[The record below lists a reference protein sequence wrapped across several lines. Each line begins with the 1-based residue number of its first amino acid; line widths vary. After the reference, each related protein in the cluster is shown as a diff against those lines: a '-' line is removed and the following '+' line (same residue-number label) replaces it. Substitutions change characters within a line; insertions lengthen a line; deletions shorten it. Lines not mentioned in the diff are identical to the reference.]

1 MGLPKNDTSRQPR
14 LKMGPE
20 ELDHIIQG
28 RKNLDDVTELAQYA
42 TLYKSIG
49 WSPVALDALTGTSL
63 KVDFD
68 QPQATWLNLLLD
80 LALKK
85 GGVSL
90 GIRLEP
96 KCASRCTQGK
106 SCIWQGIP
114 G

>member
-1 MGLPKNDTSRQPR
+1 MGPPNNKTSRQPS

-20 ELDHIIQG
+20 ELEHIIQS

-42 TLYKSIG
+42 DLYKSIG
-49 WSPVALDALTGTSL
+49 WSPVALDALTGSDL
-63 KVDFD
+63 KVNFD

-90 GIRLEP
+90 AIRLEP
-96 KCASRCTQGK
+96 KARLVALKVT
-106 SCIWQGIP
+106 
-114 G
+114 